1 MPCLPTAAGC
11 RSDTALCEHTHR
23 APSCLSFCTGG
34 FTLHPGHTWQPLPA
48 EPGVTQCPSRRLAGP
63 ASLRTTPPPTAPPR
77 NIWPLFCIKLSSKWS
92 PGNLASGASSHPFTT
107 GSWICA
113 SSSHISRTEPAP
125 PPRRGRAV
133 KMLLT
138 RAPSLGTSG
147 SPPGRSTG
155 PLPRD
160 LGPSLSGLPE
170 PCSAPC
176 WRVGT
181 PHGPGRLSWGCR
193 GRDCLWKRTGTGC
206 GGTRPA
212 LPPTTWDAL
221 SFSGSCMATGC
232 PAWTWRWGVWGGDR
246 LILGDRG
253 HMAGSA
259 WILGALKPGHP
270 SALPQTL
277 SGLG

>member
-1 MPCLPTAAGC
+1 MEGWAA
-11 RSDTALCEHTHR
+11 S
-23 APSCLSFCTGG
+23 
-34 FTLHPGHTWQPLPA
+34 
-48 EPGVTQCPSRRLAGP
+48 
-63 ASLRTTPPPTAPPR
+63 PPR
-77 NIWPLFCIKLSSKWS
+77 P
-92 PGNLASGASSHPFTT
+92 PG
-107 GSWICA
+107 
-113 SSSHISRTEPAP
+113 
-125 PPRRGRAV
+125 RGRAV

-176 WRVGT
+176 WQVGT

-212 LPPTTWDAL
+212 LPPTTWEAL